1 VRTTRSD
8 VAASPAAAP
17 LAWIVF
23 ALLVLASAAALLVAQ
38 KLKHDPPLIQASAIW
53 MPNSGAFDPQRTA
66 ATFSFQTSYNDKVTV
81 SIVSTH
87 SAKTVAVLAR
97 NYQVR
102 RYRRTEQFSWKGR
115 TATGGLAPA
124 GTYVVTVHFERLDRT
139 PTIPEVRFDLTYA
152 T

>member
-1 VRTTRSD
+1 V
-8 VAASPAAAP
+8 AP
-17 LAWIVF
+17 LARIVF

-38 KLKHDPPLIQASAIW
+38 KLKHDPPLVNANAIW
-53 MPNSGAFDPQRTA
+53 APNSGAFDPQRTA

-81 SIVSTH
+81 SVVSTN

-97 NYQVR
+97 NYPVHRDR
-102 RYRRTEQFSWKGR
+102 RSKQFSWNGR

-124 GTYVVTVHFERLDRT
+124 GTYVVAVHFQRLDRT
-139 PTIPEVRFDLTYA
+139 PTIPEVRFDFKYA